1 MTKNPY
7 RNIQGG
13 PFPLR
18 DVDGD
23 GRVRVDAVAVVVI
36 DATQRATAVR
46 FVAPV
51 GHDVRHFRHL
61 QQKIEEISAFLESRR
76 SVVLDTTRKSLTW
89 FC

>member
-1 MTKNPY
+1 MTKNPN

-13 PFPLR
+13 ALPLR

-36 DATQRATAVR
+36 DATQGATAVR

-51 GHDVRHFRHL
+51 GHDVRRFRHL
-61 QQKIEEISAFLESRR
+61 QQKIEEISAFLESGR
-76 SVVLDTTRKSLTW
+76 SLVLILPSNRP
-89 FC
+89 